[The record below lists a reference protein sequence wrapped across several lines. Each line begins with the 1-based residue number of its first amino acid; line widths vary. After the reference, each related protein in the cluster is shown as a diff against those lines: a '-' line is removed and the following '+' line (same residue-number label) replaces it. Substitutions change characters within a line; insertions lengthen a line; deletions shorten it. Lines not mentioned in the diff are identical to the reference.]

1 MFENVHYGIL
11 FYQKFFRIDY
21 PFKKFDCIFCPDY
34 TVGAMEYPGCV
45 TYN

>member
-21 PFKKFDCIFCPDY
+21 PFKKFDCIFCPVLWNIQDVSLIINY
-34 TVGAMEYPGCV
+34 I
-45 TYN
+45 